1 MAGLEPI
8 VQTFRV
14 VPDVGTLH
22 ALTSVLEKHL
32 GALRADLEQ
41 FLEAG
46 AAPAAAEAVPEVSPE
61 P

>member
-1 MAGLEPI
+1 MAGLDPI

-14 VPDVGTLH
+14 VPDVSKLH
-22 ALTSVLEKHL
+22 ALTDVLEKHL

-41 FLEAG
+41 FLEAEAG
-46 AAPAAAEAVPEVSPE
+46 AVPEVPPE